1 MRGPVTSSAPTE
13 RSHPSLPERL
23 WTHQE
28 TAEFLGIP
36 PKTLH
41 QMNYKR
47 TGPRSYKIGKHRR
60 YNPADVGAWLDDHVS
75 DAR

>member
-1 MRGPVTSSAPTE
+1 VLHECTRP
-13 RSHPSLPERL
+13 RLPERL
-23 WTHQE
+23 WTHRE
-28 TAEFLGIP
+28 TAAFLGIP

-60 YNPADVGAWLDDHVS
+60 YDPTDVAALLDDRVS
-75 DAR
+75 DGS